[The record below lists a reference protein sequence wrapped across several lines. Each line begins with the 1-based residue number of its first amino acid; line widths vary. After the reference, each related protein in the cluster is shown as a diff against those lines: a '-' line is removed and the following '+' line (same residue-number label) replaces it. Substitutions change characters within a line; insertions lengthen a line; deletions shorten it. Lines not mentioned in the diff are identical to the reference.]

1 MKIIAIIAARN
12 EELYLERCIR
22 HLRSQG
28 ILTCIINH
36 GSTDRTRQIAES
48 FMGDG
53 VCRIVDEE
61 YDDSFDLF
69 SMLRLKEKLS
79 LEMTAD
85 WFMHCDADEI
95 REAPQ
100 PYATLR
106 EGIEAADAAGYNAIN
121 FDEFVFIP
129 TADSDRYE
137 GTDYVQQMK
146 HYYYFSPAP
155 LRRVNAWKKTQ
166 DVDLATSA
174 GHRVSFEHQRIFP
187 TNFILRHYIILSAE
201 HGRLKYGF
209 ERKFLPTASSL
220 RGWHG
225 WRAHFKQEMIQLP
238 PQSELKKY
246 LDDRAWDRSDPKN
259 KHLFIHEP
267 TES

>member
-1 MKIIAIIAARN
+1 MTIIAIIAARN

-36 GSTDRTRQIAES
+36 GSTDRTRHIAES
-48 FMGDG
+48 FMDDG

-61 YDDSFDLF
+61 YCESFDLF
-69 SMLRLKEKLS
+69 AMLRLKERLS
-79 LEMTAD
+79 LEMEAD
-85 WFMHCDADEI
+85 WFIHCDADEI

-106 EGIEAADAAGYNAIN
+106 EGIEAADLAGYNAIN
-121 FDEFVFIP
+121 FEEFVFIP

-137 GTDYVQQMK
+137 GTDYVQKIK
-146 HYYYFSPAP
+146 HYYYFSPSP

-174 GHRVSFEHQRIFP
+174 GHHVRFENQRIFP

-201 HGRLKYGF
+201 HGRMKYGF
-209 ERKFLPTASSL
+209 NRKFLPTASSL
-220 RGWHG
+220 REWHG
-225 WRAHFKQEMIQLP
+225 WRARFKQEMIKLP
-238 PQSELKKY
+238 PPAELKKY
-246 LDDRAWDRSDPKN
+246 FGDRVWDCSDPKTR
-259 KHLFIHEP
+259 HIFIQD
-267 TES
+267 TM